1 MLQITFVNKSLT
13 MEYMVVVVVMV
24 VEVVVTLLF
33 PTNLAQKPKKKKTFK
48 GKGLHVKDSSLRK
61 GKKKLMLV
69 ILT

>member
-33 PTNLAQKPKKKKTFK
+33 PTNLAQKPKKKTFK